1 MIQLNMKE
9 KIHFF
14 KDIGQVWPL
23 LTANILYYLGMGVSS
38 AVTEQEIYAV
48 LSPRLISLN
57 SAIGWSVGI
66 LLGFLWSKFGKN
78 LLKFLIP
85 LHIAQLVLYS
95 IFFVYFETSLNMFM
109 FWLLGLMNYIFL
121 GGICDKIFECA
132 CAWFFKKSEERA
144 SYDNLEAMASC
155 LSGCLG
161 NLIAVAY
168 VPSLRMA
175 IFFNW
180 IATFLYCF
188 FVLLYAFP
196 RKMLLK
202 KPDDIVEK

>member
-1 MIQLNMKE
+1 MK
-9 KIHFF
+9 KLKFF
-14 KDIGQVWPL
+14 CEVGNVWPL
-23 LTANILYYLGMGVSS
+23 LVANISYYLGMGISE
-38 AVTEQEIYAV
+38 AVVWQEIYAV

-66 LLGFLWSKFGKN
+66 FLGFLWSRYGKK

-85 LHIAQLVLYS
+85 LHLAQLIIYF
-95 IFFVYFETSLNMFM
+95 IFFVYFEASLNMFM
-109 FWLLGLMNYIFL
+109 FWLLGLLMFMFI
-121 GGICDKIFECA
+121 GGLCDKIFECA

-175 IFFNW
+175 IFFNF
-180 IATFLYCF
+180 IATFLYCL
-188 FVLLYAFP
+188 FVLIYAIP
-196 RKMLLK
+196 RKKILK
-202 KPDDIVEK
+202 TPDDVEEE